1 MLACGGIWWGFE
13 GEQVNQDLEGE
24 ERGSGDLFTTN
35 SGYRCSYDYITA
47 HVIYNIQYIL
57 FTERSHSHHHI
68 SATSLRNA
76 RLASHPPCD
85 AHAVPMRHDNLCAHH
100 INVIPAQ
107 RQHHVAP
114 TGHFGWAGTYCGGLA
129 HSLLLLSPKADTHLP
144 SHGG

>member
-85 AHAVPMRHDNLCAHH
+85 AHAVPMRHDNLCAPPHQCH
-100 INVIPAQ
+100 SCTASTSRGSNWTFRLGGDILWRPRAQLVITQPE
-107 RQHHVAP
+107 
-114 TGHFGWAGTYCGGLA
+114 
-129 HSLLLLSPKADTHLP
+129 S
-144 SHGG
+144 